1 MNTTHQTDSPA
12 CPDKLISEC
21 VGKPWAVMGRGPD
34 SFDCWGFVRH
44 VLINGFGFDAPDW
57 LYEAGTEIR
66 QTLFEIGRTT
76 PGWYQLDSFK
86 PYCVV
91 LIGQSDKITHVGI
104 YHPDNMIFHSLESK
118 KKGVVGT
125 SMQAMR
131 RLGFGL
137 LIPYAHKDMAWL
149 T

>member
-1 MNTTHQTDSPA
+1 MNITRQTDSQD
-12 CPDKLISEC
+12 CLNKLISEC
-21 VGKPWAVMGRGPD
+21 VGKPWSVMGRGPE

-44 VLINGFGFDAPDW
+44 VLKNGFGFDAPDW
-57 LYEAGTEIR
+57 LYESGPEVRPA
-66 QTLFEIGRTT
+66 LFETGRTS

-86 PYCVV
+86 PYCIV

-118 KKGVVGT
+118 GVVGT
-125 SMQAMR
+125 TIKAMK

-137 LIPYAHKDMAWL
+137 LIPYAHKEMEWL